1 VTTELTTCYRHP
13 DRRAGVRCQRCSRWI
28 CPDCMVQASVGFHC
42 PECSRTGRQQVRT
55 GRQAFTSAAF
65 TPIVT
70 YVLIALNALVFLI
83 DLVQGAELQGTGGGL
98 AIDGGLLGAGFSEG
112 QLIGVAEGEWW
123 RLVTG
128 GFLHGGL
135 LHIGLNM
142 LMLYLLGPLLER
154 ELGKL
159 NFGLLYATSLIAGSL
174 GVMLLSPFDLTVGA
188 SGALYG
194 LLGAAVA
201 LQLSRGINPWT
212 SGIGGLILINVL
224 ITFTIPGISIGGH
237 LGGLIGGFVAG
248 WVLVNLDQRLPSRV
262 VAPAICAGLLVGLF
276 ALSIWAAD
284 YAVTTGHAVI
294 DL

>member
-1 VTTELTTCYRHP
+1 
-13 DRRAGVRCQRCSRWI
+13 
-28 CPDCMVQASVGFHC
+28 MVQASVGFHC
-42 PECSRTGRQQVRT
+42 PECARTGRQQVRS
-55 GRQAFTSAAF
+55 GRQAFARAAF
-65 TPIVT
+65 TPMVT
-70 YVLIALNALVFLI
+70 YVLIALNAGVFLI
-83 DLVQGAELQGTGGGL
+83 DLVLGAELQGAGGGL
-98 AIDGGLLGAGFSEG
+98 AVDGGLLGAGLDQG
-112 QLIGVAEGEWW
+112 QLIGVAYDEWW
-123 RLVTG
+123 RLVSG

-135 LHIGLNM
+135 LHVGMNM

-159 NFGLLYATSLIAGSL
+159 NFALLYATSLIAGSL

-194 LLGAAVA
+194 LLGGAVA

-237 LGGLIGGFVAG
+237 LGGLVGGFVAG
-248 WVLVNLDQRLPSRV
+248 WVLVNLDQRVPSRV
-262 VAPAICAGLLVGLF
+262 VAPAICVGLLVAFF
-276 ALSIWAAD
+276 ALSVWAAE